1 MKRACLFILLLVC
14 PLLSLAQ
21 VQPDDERL
29 LRALEERGI
38 ICKGLSYEEK
48 QEALRIYLQRK
59 ATMKDQKQKDNDTT
73 GQPSNLDDTKKTC
86 ISPE

>member
-1 MKRACLFILLLVC
+1 MKRAWLFIILWFC
-14 PLLSLAQ
+14 PLIALAQ

-29 LRALEERGI
+29 LRALEEQGI

-59 ATMKDQKQKDNDTT
+59 ATMKDKKQKENDTT
-73 GQPSNLDDTKKTC
+73 KQPDTMNDTKKTC

>member
-1 MKRACLFILLLVC
+1 MKRACLFILLLAC
-14 PLLSLAQ
+14 PLLSFAQ
-21 VQPDDERL
+21 SQPDDERL

-59 ATMKDQKQKDNDTT
+59 AMMKDKKQKDKDTT
-73 GQPSNLDDTKKTC
+73 GQPDTLDDTQKTC